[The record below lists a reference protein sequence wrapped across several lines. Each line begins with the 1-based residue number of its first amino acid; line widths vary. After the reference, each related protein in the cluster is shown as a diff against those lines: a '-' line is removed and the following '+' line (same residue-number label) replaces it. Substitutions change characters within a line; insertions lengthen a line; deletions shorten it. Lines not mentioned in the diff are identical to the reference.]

1 MNTPKLSQEAL
12 AAIGEIK
19 PRLDPKT
26 EFVLG
31 AVKSAILRIDEI
43 RQELINAGVALKAG
57 YITPQQA
64 LDWAEEFAPGCVGY
78 VPPLSGLGLKRV
90 FSDEF
95 ASEGAA

>member
-1 MNTPKLSQEAL
+1 MNAVPKLSSEAA
-12 AAIGEIK
+12 AAIRPK
-19 PRLDPKT
+19 PHEPKT

-43 RQELINAGVALKAG
+43 RQELINAGIALKAG

-90 FSDEF
+90 LSDEF
-95 ASEGAA
+95 ASEGAD